1 MGRRVTPT
9 FGTCERSRHPELLPP
24 LRGRQTHL
32 RPCRRRER
40 EDRRPDRR
48 QNASSF
54 LNPGQIHLSQRR
66 ICPNH
71 PSHPSVI
78 RAGYERSVWHFATL
92 CDIVP
97 PMAKS
102 IRVSDRLYSL
112 AEATSQ
118 QLHRSLAQQ
127 VEHWAELGRA
137 LEAAGITTAQ
147 VLSILSGDLRARERL
162 MLKLGLATQESMYLF
177 PVDLAQRTKV
187 SFPEL
192 RKKGS

>member
-1 MGRRVTPT
+1 
-9 FGTCERSRHPELLPP
+9 
-24 LRGRQTHL
+24 
-32 RPCRRRER
+32 
-40 EDRRPDRR
+40 
-48 QNASSF
+48 
-54 LNPGQIHLSQRR
+54 
-66 ICPNH
+66 
-71 PSHPSVI
+71 
-78 RAGYERSVWHFATL
+78 
-92 CDIVP
+92 
-97 PMAKS
+97 MAKS

-147 VLSILSGDLRARERL
+147 VLDILSGDLRARERL
-162 MLKLGLATQESMYLF
+162 MLKLGLAAQESMYLF